1 MKILI
6 ADDST
11 AILKIMKNA
20 LVASGVAAENI
31 IEAKDGQDAITK
43 FFDQKPELIFTDW
56 NMPIL
61 NGLEFVQK
69 VRSFNQTVP
78 IVMVTSE
85 GRKTEVLTAL
95 RSGVNDYIVKPF
107 KVDTIKEKLTKYY
120 NKAQ

>member
-31 IEAKDGQDAITK
+31 IEAKDGQDAATK
-43 FFDQKPELIFTDW
+43 FFELKPGLIFTDW
-56 NMPIL
+56 NMPIV

-69 VRSFNQTVP
+69 VRSYNQAVP
-78 IVMVTSE
+78 IIMVTSE
-85 GRKTEVLTAL
+85 GRKTEVLLAL
-95 RSGVNDYIVKPF
+95 KSGVNDYIVKPF

-120 NKAQ
+120 NKAE